1 MVDPDVVAA
10 KIAVV
15 DRCLA
20 RVAEVRGERRA
31 QLSPVD
37 VDDIT
42 ALNLQRAV
50 QAGIDLAN
58 HVAAREGYG
67 LPDSTAGAFGL
78 LAERGVIGRDLA
90 DRLRRMVGFRNIA
103 IHDYKTIDPAIL
115 ESIVRYHLDDLRDL
129 ARAVVERFGLAGP
142 SS

>member
-1 MVDPDVVAA
+1 MVDADVVTA

-15 DRCLA
+15 ERCLTRIA
-20 RVAEVRGERRA
+20 DVRGERRG

-50 QAGIDLAN
+50 QAAIDLAN
-58 HVAAREGYG
+58 HVAAGEGYG
-67 LPDSTAGAFGL
+67 VPDSTAGVFTL
-78 LAERGVIGRDLA
+78 LAERGVIDRDLA

-115 ESIVRYHLDDLRDL
+115 ESIVRHHLGDLREL
-129 ARAVVERFGLAGP
+129 ARAVVARFGLAG
-142 SS
+142 S

>member
-10 KIAVV
+10 KVDVI

-20 RVAEVRGERRA
+20 RIAEVRGERRA

-42 ALNLQRAV
+42 SLNLQRAV

-67 LPDSTAGAFGL
+67 LPDSTAGVFSL
-78 LAERGVIGRDLA
+78 LAERGIIGRDLA

-103 IHDYKTIDPAIL
+103 IHDYKTIDPAIF
-115 ESIVRYHLDDLRDL
+115 ESIVQHHLGDLRDL
-129 ARAVVERFGLAGP
+129 ANAVVERFGLA
-142 SS
+142 

>member
-1 MVDPDVVAA
+1 MVDPDVVLA

-20 RVAEVRGERRA
+20 RIDEVRGERRE

-37 VDDIT
+37 VEDIT

-58 HVAAREGYG
+58 HVVAAEGYG

-78 LAERGVIGRDLA
+78 LTERGVIDRELA

-103 IHDYKTIDPAIL
+103 IHEYRTIDPAIV
-115 ESIVRYHLDDLRDL
+115 ESIVLHHLGDLRTFGV
-129 ARAVVERFGLAGP
+129 RVVERFGLAP
-142 SS
+142 

>member
-1 MVDPDVVAA
+1 MVDPDVVTA

-15 DRCLA
+15 DRCLS
-20 RVAEVRGERRA
+20 RIEDVRGERGA
-31 QLSPVD
+31 QLLPVD

-58 HVAAREGYG
+58 HVVAAEGYG
-67 LPDSTAGAFGL
+67 VPDSTASTFAL
-78 LAERGVIGRDLA
+78 LAEHGVIDRELA

-103 IHDYKTIDPAIL
+103 IHDYKTIDSAIV
-115 ESIVRYHLDDLRDL
+115 ESIVRHHLGDLRAL
-129 ARAVVERFGLAGP
+129 GSSPTCAVRRSG